1 VPVGEAEKERWDV
14 EDMVGM
20 LGERFPRLGGE
31 VSGAMM
37 FLKAGGTGE
46 QGGEMCANWKIED

>member
-1 VPVGEAEKERWDV
+1 MGEAEKERWDV